1 MEVQGDEVEPIVEK
15 ENIVSDTR
23 AGDRAAAVV
32 EEEEE
37 LEEGL
42 MDVEVEEEELEEKL
56 IVVVEVSGVH
66 SDQSFQAV
74 QLEAGSY

>member
-15 ENIVSDTR
+15 ENIVSATR

-32 EEEEE
+32 EEEE

-42 MDVEVEEEELEEKL
+42 LDVEVEEEELEEKL